1 MRWIVLSLVV
11 AACGGPQVPTHNG
24 YKPKEARP
32 WKKAKTLKF
41 DEKNEAKADGDLSYP
56 DMRRARWYVIDLPTN
71 AELSISLEIT
81 PPGDAVNDD
90 FDLAIEVLDPSFKVI
105 SKSDLEEEDAHE
117 LTKKRTLLDL
127 APGKYLVHLYLQGRM
142 DTADYILRAS
152 YKMTAAAEVKS
163 NFPSEV
169 PFVPPLPMV
178 ALNDDTPKNYK
189 PPTIAVTKVIR
200 KPHHNEP
207 PPPTP
212 VATVSAR
219 IIGMQVVSGGTMI
232 TIGRGKASG
241 ASDGMKAKIAG
252 ISGGFTIGNCND
264 RTCTATVAA
273 TPDQIKSAT
282 SVTLTP

>member
-24 YKPKEARP
+24 YKPKEAHP

-41 DEKNEAKADGDLSYP
+41 DDKNEAKADGDLSYP
-56 DMRRARWYVIDLPTN
+56 DMRRARWYLLDLPTN
-71 AELSISLEIT
+71 AELSLSLEIT

-90 FDLAIEVLDPSFKVI
+90 FDLAIEVLDPSYKVI
-105 SKSDLEEEDAHE
+105 SKGDLEDEDAHE

-142 DTADYILRAS
+142 DTADYVLHAS
-152 YKMTAAAEVKS
+152 YKPTAAAEAKS
-163 NFPSEV
+163 DFPAEV
-169 PFVPPLPMV
+169 PFVPALPMV
-178 ALNDDTPKNYK
+178 AIQDDTPKNYK
-189 PPTIAVTKVIR
+189 PPTIAVTHVIH
-200 KPHHNEP
+200 KPHTPTP
-207 PPPTP
+207 PPPTT

-219 IIGMQVVSGGTMI
+219 IIGMQVVSGGTLI

-252 ISGGFTIGNCND
+252 ISGAFAISNCND
-264 RTCTATVAA
+264 RTCTATVSA
-273 TPDQIKSAT
+273 TPDQVKNAT